1 MNKNLMEIFVND
13 DLNFLTSHGIDY
25 IGTYIDKDYAVAA
38 LESGDYNRLMRD
50 LYDHFE
56 AAEFFSIKADNPW
69 LTDDMRTAAVEV
81 TLDFN
86 GYQVMGWAPVPDEI
100 IGEPDDIDND
110 TMYHSADTYIFC
122 DDINDWVYEVMGAT
136 TESEAQQLIYDL
148 AYGNELQVSELLWH
162 IAYTKRKGEDND

>member
-1 MNKNLMEIFVND
+1 MNKNLMEIFVNE

-25 IGTYIDKDYAVAA
+25 VGTYIDQDYAVAA
-38 LESGDYNRLMRD
+38 LESGDYDKLMEE
-50 LYDHFE
+50 LYDYFE
-56 AAEFFSIKADNPW
+56 AAEFFSIKTDNPW

-86 GYQVMGWAPVPDEI
+86 GYQIMGWAPIPDEV
-100 IGEPDDIDND
+100 IGEPDDIDD
-110 TMYHSADTYIFC
+110 TMYHAADTYIFC
-122 DDINDWVYEVMGAT
+122 DDINEWVYDVMGAT

-162 IAYTKRKGEDND
+162 IAYAKRKGEYND